1 MKEWGKMSK
10 RKNTNK
16 NTQKVIISIVATLIV
31 VIAGVLGISN
41 TEIKKVANQI
51 GFGNIVNTTT
61 TTTANTNGNTTNNVV
76 ADGNLTV
83 YFIDVGQADS
93 ILITNNNHNMLID
106 AGNNEDGEQVV
117 NFIKNKGIEKLDYV
131 VGTHPHEDHIGGLD
145 DVINSNI
152 QIDKV
157 LMPKMQT
164 NTKTFEDVLDA
175 IQNKG
180 LKIAAPKKGD
190 TYSLGD
196 ANLEVMTDSIENKKN
211 LNLSSITLLMKYGNN
226 SFLFMGDAEK
236 ENEQTRQ
243 WSNVDVLK
251 VGHHGSKTSSSQEFL
266 NQIKPK
272 ISIIMAGAGNSYGLP
287 KQEILDRLNN
297 IGSKIYRTDE
307 SGTIIIKSDGC
318 NLSIES
324 NK

>member
-1 MKEWGKMSK
+1 MSK
-10 RKNTNK
+10 RKNINK

-31 VIAGVLGISN
+31 IIAGVLGISN
-41 TEIKKVANQI
+41 TEIQKVANQI

-145 DVINSNI
+145 DVINSDI
-152 QIDKV
+152 QIEKV

-180 LKIAAPKKGD
+180 LKITAPKKGD
-190 TYSLGD
+190 TYTLGD
-196 ANLEVMTDSIENKKN
+196 ASLEVMTDSIENKKN

-243 WSNVDVLK
+243 WPNVDVLK

-266 NQIKPK
+266 NQTKPK
-272 ISIIMAGAGNSYGLP
+272 ISIIMAGVGNNYGLP

>member
-1 MKEWGKMSK
+1 MSK

-31 VIAGVLGISN
+31 IIAGVLGISN
-41 TEIKKVANQI
+41 TEIQKVANQI
-51 GFGNIVNTTT
+51 GFGNIVNTT

-145 DVINSNI
+145 DVINSDI
-152 QIDKV
+152 QIEKV

-180 LKIAAPKKGD
+180 LKITAPKKGD
-190 TYSLGD
+190 TYTLGD
-196 ANLEVMTDSIENKKN
+196 ASLEVMTDSIENKKN
-211 LNLSSITLLMKYGNN
+211 LN
-226 SFLFMGDAEK
+226 F
-236 ENEQTRQ
+236 
-243 WSNVDVLK
+243 
-251 VGHHGSKTSSSQEFL
+251 
-266 NQIKPK
+266 
-272 ISIIMAGAGNSYGLP
+272 IIL
-287 KQEILDRLNN
+287 
-297 IGSKIYRTDE
+297 
-307 SGTIIIKSDGC
+307 
-318 NLSIES
+318 
-324 NK
+324 

>member
-41 TEIKKVANQI
+41 TEIQKVANQI

-117 NFIKNKGIEKLDYV
+117 NFIKNKGIKKLDYV

-145 DVINSNI
+145 DVINSDI
-152 QIDKV
+152 QIEKV

-180 LKIAAPKKGD
+180 LKITAPKKGD
-190 TYSLGD
+190 TYTLGD
-196 ANLEVMTDSIENKKN
+196 ASLEVMTDSIENKKN

-243 WSNVDVLK
+243 WPNVDVLK

-266 NQIKPK
+266 NQTKPK
-272 ISIIMAGAGNSYGLP
+272 ISIIMAGAGKSYGVP

>member
-1 MKEWGKMSK
+1 
-10 RKNTNK
+10 
-16 NTQKVIISIVATLIV
+16 
-31 VIAGVLGISN
+31 
-41 TEIKKVANQI
+41 
-51 GFGNIVNTTT
+51 
-61 TTTANTNGNTTNNVV
+61 
-76 ADGNLTV
+76 
-83 YFIDVGQADS
+83 
-93 ILITNNNHNMLID
+93 MLID

-145 DVINSNI
+145 DVINSDI
-152 QIDKV
+152 QIEKV

-175 IQNKG
+175 IQNKE
-180 LKIAAPKKGD
+180 LKITAPKKGD
-190 TYSLGD
+190 TYTLGD

-243 WSNVDVLK
+243 WPNVDVLK

-266 NQIKPK
+266 NQTKPK

-307 SGTIIIKSDGC
+307 NGTITAVSDG
-318 NLSIES
+318 NQIKINTE
-324 NK
+324 K

>member
-1 MKEWGKMSK
+1 MSK
-10 RKNTNK
+10 RKNINK

-31 VIAGVLGISN
+31 VIAGALGISN
-41 TEIKKVANQI
+41 TEIQKVANQT
-51 GFGNIVNTTT
+51 GLGNITNAATTT
-61 TTTANTNGNTTNNVV
+61 TNSNTTNNVV
-76 ADGNLTV
+76 TDGNFTV

-106 AGNNEDGEQVV
+106 AGTNDEGPKVLK
-117 NFIKNKGIEKLDYV
+117 FIKEKGIGKLDYV

-145 DVINSNI
+145 DVINSDI

-180 LKIAAPKKGD
+180 LKITAPKKGD
-190 TYSLGD
+190 TYNLGD
-196 ANLEVMTDSIENKKN
+196 ASLEVMTDSIANKKN

-243 WSNVDVLK
+243 WPNVDVLK
-251 VGHHGSKTSSSQEFL
+251 VGHHGSKTSSSQDFL
-266 NQIKPK
+266 NQTKPK
-272 ISIIMAGAGNSYGLP
+272 ISIIMAGEGNSYGLP
-287 KQEILDRLNN
+287 KQEILDRLNKV
-297 IGSKIYRTDE
+297 GSKIYRTDKN
-307 SGTIIIKSDGC
+307 GTITAISDG
-318 NLSIES
+318 NQINITTE
-324 NK
+324 K

>member
-1 MKEWGKMSK
+1 MSK
-10 RKNTNK
+10 RKNINK

-31 VIAGVLGISN
+31 IIAGVLGISN
-41 TEIKKVANQI
+41 TEIQKVANQI

-61 TTTANTNGNTTNNVV
+61 TTTANTNDNTTNNVV

-145 DVINSNI
+145 DVINSDI
-152 QIDKV
+152 QIEKV

-180 LKIAAPKKGD
+180 LKITAPKKGD
-190 TYSLGD
+190 TYTLGD
-196 ANLEVMTDSIENKKN
+196 ASLEVMTDSIENKKN

-243 WSNVDVLK
+243 WPNVDVLK

-266 NQIKPK
+266 NQTKPK
-272 ISIIMAGAGNSYGLP
+272 ISIIMTGVGNNYGLP

>member
-1 MKEWGKMSK
+1 MSK

-31 VIAGVLGISN
+31 IIAGVLGISN
-41 TEIKKVANQI
+41 TEIQKVANQI

-117 NFIKNKGIEKLDYV
+117 NFIKDKKIEKLDYV

-145 DVINSNI
+145 DVINSDI
-152 QIDKV
+152 QIEKV

-180 LKIAAPKKGD
+180 LKITAPKKGD

-196 ANLEVMTDSIENKKN
+196 ASLEVMTDSIENKKN

-243 WSNVDVLK
+243 WPNVDVLK

-266 NQIKPK
+266 NQTKPK
-272 ISIIMAGAGNSYGLP
+272 ISIIMAGVGNNYGLP

>member
-1 MKEWGKMSK
+1 MSK

-31 VIAGVLGISN
+31 IIAGVLGISN
-41 TEIKKVANQI
+41 TEIQKVANQI

-117 NFIKNKGIEKLDYV
+117 NFIKDKKIEKLDYV

-145 DVINSNI
+145 DVINSDI
-152 QIDKV
+152 QIEKV

-180 LKIAAPKKGD
+180 LKITAPKKGD
-190 TYSLGD
+190 TYTLGD
-196 ANLEVMTDSIENKKN
+196 ASLEVMTDSIENKKN

-226 SFLFMGDAEK
+226 SFLFIGDAEK

-243 WSNVDVLK
+243 WPNVDVLK

-266 NQIKPK
+266 NQTKPK
-272 ISIIMAGAGNSYGLP
+272 ISIIMAGVGNNYGLP

>member
-1 MKEWGKMSK
+1 MSK

-51 GFGNIVNTTT
+51 GLQNITNTTT
-61 TTTANTNGNTTNNVV
+61 TTNTNSNTINNVV
-76 ADGNLTV
+76 TDGNLTV

-180 LKIAAPKKGD
+180 LKITAPKKGD
-190 TYSLGD
+190 TYTLGD
-196 ANLEVMTDSIENKKN
+196 ASLEVMTDSIENKKN

-243 WSNVDVLK
+243 WPNVDVLK
-251 VGHHGSKTSSSQEFL
+251 VGHHGSKTSSSQKFL
-266 NQIKPK
+266 NQTKPK
-272 ISIIMAGAGNSYGLP
+272 ISITMAGAGNSYGLP

-307 SGTIIIKSDGC
+307 NGTITAVSDG
-318 NLSIES
+318 NQIKINTE
-324 NK
+324 K

>member
-1 MKEWGKMSK
+1 MSK

-31 VIAGVLGISN
+31 IIAGVLGISN
-41 TEIKKVANQI
+41 TEIQKVANQI

-117 NFIKNKGIEKLDYV
+117 NFIKDKKIEKLDYV

-145 DVINSNI
+145 DVINSDI
-152 QIDKV
+152 QIEKV

-180 LKIAAPKKGD
+180 LKITAPKKGD

-196 ANLEVMTDSIENKKN
+196 ASLEVMTDSIENKKN

-243 WSNVDVLK
+243 WPNVDVLK

-266 NQIKPK
+266 NQTKPK
-272 ISIIMAGAGNSYGLP
+272 ISIIMAGVGNNYGLP

-297 IGSKIYRTDE
+297 MGSKIYRTDE

-318 NLSIES
+318 NLSVES

>member
-1 MKEWGKMSK
+1 MSK

-31 VIAGVLGISN
+31 LIAGVLGISN

-51 GFGNIVNTTT
+51 GLQNITNTTT
-61 TTTANTNGNTTNNVV
+61 STNTNSNTINNVV
-76 ADGNLTV
+76 TDGNLTV

-243 WSNVDVLK
+243 WPNVDVLK
-251 VGHHGSKTSSSQEFL
+251 VGHHGSKTSSSQKFL
-266 NQIKPK
+266 NQTKPK
-272 ISIIMAGAGNSYGLP
+272 ISIIMTGAGNSYGLP

-307 SGTIIIKSDGC
+307 NGTITAVSDG
-318 NLSIES
+318 NQIKINTE
-324 NK
+324 K